1 MNALER
7 LAQAGKTNSVGTYTF
22 IDADTIRDADGTSY
36 RLQGYDAP
44 EVSGFKGGNWKAGTA
59 GGADATRII
68 TTLAEERGFNNVVK
82 LTGPD
87 GKPMVDPNGR
97 QIIELHDSAGRNFT
111 TELLKSGALDPGQYA
126 TQESLDAI
134 DVAKLFG
141 TYRDENTEFGKA
153 AGQIQDAIAD
163 ESIYQTQFKQQAID
177 ESMVAAG
184 LGTKA
189 VSFRK
194 SDRTID
200 NRSLNPMSDA
210 WDQGW
215 IGAKEGYY
223 GFLELLGQSTDTQ
236 YLTDIGEAGIARA
249 RVQQDEYAQILTD
262 WKDVDGIRSGI
273 EYLANNAAMS
283 MPYMI
288 TTAAAT
294 LAGTAAAPVIGAAG
308 AAGVGLGVPSMVYA
322 GQTWNEMEGEKSAT
336 AALTAGVIQGTL
348 DRLGVNLITKN
359 IPAGKMT
366 AEAVKKIAEARGIT
380 KEAAEQLL
388 VTASKQELGDFLQG
402 ATEIATK
409 KLVAKQT
416 AKNFLQS
423 AVSEGLTEVAQE
435 ATAYVA
441 ATAGSDKAFD
451 WEELNERL
459 AAAAIAGSTLGG
471 AFSVP
476 GSLGDARSI
485 TL

>member
-7 LAQAGKTNSVGTYTF
+7 LAQAGNTNSVGTYTF

-97 QIIELHDSAGRNFT
+97 QIVELHDSAGRNFT

-134 DVAKLFG
+134 EVSKLFG

-163 ESIYQTQFKQQAID
+163 ESIYQTQFKQQALD

-262 WKDVDGIRSGI
+262 WKDVDGIRSGL
-273 EYLANNAAMS
+273 EYLSNNTAMS

-288 TTAAAT
+288 TTAAAALQAQQRHQSLVPWVRSV
-294 LAGTAAAPVIGAAG
+294 LA
-308 AAGVGLGVPSMVYA
+308 
-322 GQTWNEMEGEKSAT
+322 
-336 AALTAGVIQGTL
+336 
-348 DRLGVNLITKN
+348 
-359 IPAGKMT
+359 
-366 AEAVKKIAEARGIT
+366 
-380 KEAAEQLL
+380 L
-388 VTASKQELGDFLQG
+388 VF
-402 ATEIATK
+402 
-409 KLVAKQT
+409 
-416 AKNFLQS
+416 
-423 AVSEGLTEVAQE
+423 
-435 ATAYVA
+435 
-441 ATAGSDKAFD
+441 
-451 WEELNERL
+451 R
-459 AAAAIAGSTLGG
+459 
-471 AFSVP
+471 P
-476 GSLGDARSI
+476 
-485 TL
+485 